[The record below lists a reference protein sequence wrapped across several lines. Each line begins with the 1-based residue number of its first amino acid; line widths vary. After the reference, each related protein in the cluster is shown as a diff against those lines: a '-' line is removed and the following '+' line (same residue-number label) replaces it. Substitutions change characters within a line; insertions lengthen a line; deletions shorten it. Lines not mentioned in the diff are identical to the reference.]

1 MEFGTCW
8 PLSVEFNSES
18 VRDRGNLLTNYW
30 KLSAQ
35 SLTNYWKLSA
45 QSIAQKKPRKHP
57 TQCHKLAIKFEENWS
72 TRT

>member
-35 SLTNYWKLSA
+35 S
-45 QSIAQKKPRKHP
+45 IAQKKTRKHP
-57 TQCHKLAIKFEENWS
+57 TQCHKLAIKFENWS